1 MYFQFQLTL
10 GIDGVKDNTPWFT
23 LSHRIHCSDSELHR
37 VTQSGK
43 DIVGVGSPGA
53 VGGDITADTVGD
65 VRVYISDVQGKGRGP
80 GEPLVVVVDMA
91 NGQVGRRSQDT

>member
-23 LSHRIHCSDSELHR
+23 LSHRIHCIDCELCR
-37 VTQSGK
+37 VTQSGEG
-43 DIVGVGSPGA
+43 IVDVGSTSA
-53 VGGDITADTVGD
+53 IGDITADTVGD
-65 VRVYISDVQGKGRGP
+65 VRVYIGDVQGEGRGP
-80 GEPLVVVVDMA
+80 GEPLVVVVDMT

>member
-1 MYFQFQLTL
+1 MVLQLTL
-10 GIDGVKDNTPWFT
+10 VIDGTKNNASWFT
-23 LSHRIHCSDSELHR
+23 LSHRIQCSDCELRR
-37 VTQSGK
+37 VTQSGEV
-43 DIVGVGSPGA
+43 IVGGGSTSA

-65 VRVYISDVQGKGRGP
+65 VGVYISEVQSKGRGP